1 MNDTTYTDTLR
12 DGADELCSDL
22 EELADALDDG
32 TATGDDVREA
42 YLRVA
47 ETMVELEDAGTAAGA
62 IDDSSSRQR
71 AVDEARKAI
80 HQLYVDGV
88 GNALPS
94 LVAAAEYAEE
104 AYRHD

>member
-12 DGADELCSDL
+12 DGADDLCSDL
-22 EELADALDDG
+22 KELADALDDG
-32 TATGDDVREA
+32 TATGDDVRDV

-47 ETMVELEDAGTAAGA
+47 VTMAELEDAATTAGA

-71 AVDEARKAI
+71 AVDEARIAI

-104 AYRHD
+104 AYRHE